1 MFILF
6 HFKKHNL
13 VCLSRT
19 HCIDQVPLIGTPP
32 HSMVGFSIA
41 AEAFNGAG
49 RVLFAKKLL
58 KKEFEIP
65 GIKVSFFGIF
75 SIQF

>member
-1 MFILF
+1 MFISF

-19 HCIDQVPLIGTPP
+19 HCTDQVPLIGTPP
-32 HSMVGFSIA
+32 HSMIGFSIA
-41 AEAFNGAG
+41 AESFNSAG

-58 KKEFEIP
+58 RKELKVP
-65 GIKVSFFGIF
+65 SIKVR
-75 SIQF
+75 